1 MPKQLIKGNEAIV
14 KSAILAGCRAFYGYP
29 ITPASE
35 IAEAAAKYMPLAGG
49 TFLQAE
55 SETASIY
62 MLFGAAA
69 AGLRAMSASSGPGIS
84 LMQEGLSYLAG
95 AELPCVIADIMR
107 AGPGLGNIAPEQGDY
122 HQVVKGGGHGCYH
135 TIVLAPD
142 SVQEMADLT
151 ALAFDLADEYRNPVF
166 VLADGAIGQMMEP
179 VEFMASPVEP
189 RQVSWAVQATPETRQ
204 NLITSIYLEPDNME
218 AHIRKLEAKYRR
230 CEREEVR
237 CEEYQTGDAE
247 IVLMG
252 YGITARILKA
262 VVEQLRAVGVPVGLL
277 RPITLYPFPVDAIQR
292 LAQSAKLFGVVELS
306 TGQMVDDVRLA
317 LNGSRPVEFYGRFG
331 GNVPSAEEVARFV
344 RKIAGQYGVAE
355 PPAELQKHDEPEDQA
370 EPQEMISHV

>member
-62 MLFGAAA
+62 MLYGAAA
-69 AGLRAMSASSGPGIS
+69 AGLRAMTASSGPGIS

-107 AGPGLGNIAPEQGDY
+107 GGPGLGNIAPEQADY
-122 HQVVKGGGHGCYH
+122 NQVVKGGGHGSYR

-151 ALAFDLADEYRNPVF
+151 ALAFDLADKYRNPVF

-189 RQVSWAVQATPETRQ
+189 RRVSWAVEATPETRQ
-204 NLITSIYLEPDNME
+204 NLVTSIYLEPDDLE
-218 AHIRKLEAKYRR
+218 AHVRKLEAKYRR
-230 CEREEVR
+230 CEREDVR
-237 CEEYQTGDAE
+237 YEEYQTGDAE
-247 IVLMG
+247 IVLMA
-252 YGITARILKA
+252 YGISARICKA
-262 VVEQLRAVGVPVGLL
+262 AVEQLRGEGLAVALL
-277 RPITLYPFPVDAIQR
+277 RPITLYPFPVEAVQR

-317 LNGSRPVEFYGRFG
+317 LNGARPVEFYGRVG

-344 RKIAGQYGVAE
+344 RKIAAQHAVS
-355 PPAELQKHDEPEDQA
+355 
-370 EPQEMISHV
+370 EPQEVIAHA